1 MANSL
6 ENSEAGLRGAGDAQ
20 IGSARAVVAVAR
32 TAWRRHAGAT
42 VLARSAALGL
52 ACAGVAEVAAL
63 VGVIAVAQGNFP
75 AVVAATGGVG
85 FLAGVTGFGL
95 QALGRAPGELDLARG
110 LDGRLGLKERLS
122 TAIEAAGWPAARG
135 GVEAMLRAALFADAD
150 TAARAVMPSEVATRH
165 SWRWAWALPVLF
177 GAVLALG
184 AVHQMREIVPVA
196 VSAPAPVTQEEREAT
211 AEVLREI
218 ADLLGKDKETA
229 VNAPVLDAL
238 ARTVEAVRNDLA
250 TTELSREELTQTLT
264 DLAQQAAAGVGG
276 ATGRQI
282 EATLGKQIGALE
294 RGPLA
299 APSAAPTKSESGG
312 AGNGA
317 APSSNGKPSKP
328 LPTSEA
334 AQTSLQPN
342 QTPPKG
348 GQYYDADQYAAS
360 RKLAEQ
366 GQNQPMNGGTPA
378 GAAEHSERGG
388 NQAGDGVRPL
398 VASMDEL
405 AAANAAA
412 LETMILPE
420 NDASAG
426 QRVRINTMPPEASAG
441 MDVDGTAKSDG
452 WRAGEIEPFN
462 RESGLAGSLEILKR
476 YFPQAGG
483 E

>member
-20 IGSARAVVAVAR
+20 IGSARAVVAAAR

-42 VLARSAALGL
+42 VLARSVALGL
-52 ACAGVAEVAAL
+52 ACAGIAEVAAL
-63 VGVIAVAQGNFP
+63 VGVVTVAQGDFP
-75 AVVAATGGVG
+75 VFVAMAGGVG
-85 FLAGVTGFGL
+85 FLAGMAGFGL
-95 QALGRAPGELDLARG
+95 QAFGRAPGELDLARG
-110 LDGRLGLKERLS
+110 IDGRLGLKERLS

-135 GVEAMLRAALFADAD
+135 DVEAMLRAALFADAEG
-150 TAARAVMPSEVATRH
+150 AARAVMPSEVATRH
-165 SWRWAWALPVLF
+165 SWRWAWALPVLL
-177 GAVLALG
+177 GVVLGLG
-184 AVHQMREIVPVA
+184 AVHQMRAIVPVT

-218 ADLLGKDKETA
+218 ADLLGKDKAET
-229 VNAPVLDAL
+229 NAPVLDAL
-238 ARTVEAVRNDLA
+238 ARTVEAVRSDLA
-250 TTELSREELTQTLT
+250 TTQLSREELAQTLT
-264 DLAQQAAAGVGG
+264 DLAQQVAAGVGG

-282 EATLGKQIGALE
+282 EATLGKQIEALE

-299 APSAAPTKSESGG
+299 APGAAPSRSEDGG
-312 AGNGA
+312 AGNGE
-317 APSSNGKPSKP
+317 APTSNGKPSKP

-334 AQTSLQPN
+334 AQTTLQPN

-366 GQNQPMNGGTPA
+366 GQNQPMSGGTPA

-426 QRVRINTMPPEASAG
+426 QRVRINTMPPEATPGAA
-441 MDVDGTAKSDG
+441 VDGTAQTSG

-462 RESGLAGSLEILKR
+462 RESGLAGNLEILKR
-476 YFPQAGG
+476 YFPQSGG
-483 E
+483 EY